1 MKKRTAN
8 LLNRN
13 LFYLISIGIIL
24 NACFDSGD
32 NTFNPLWLQGH
43 WIQEGDGNTTHEM
56 WDTKSSEWHG
66 HGFIIHQSDTVWE
79 EKMKIHWFDSV
90 WTLTIVT
97 PGNDDSVNFQI
108 QEWNDSSFVATNV
121 EHDFPQK
128 IVYYTVGNKLKA
140 TVSGNDREIKYDFLK
155 PSD

>member
-1 MKKRTAN
+1 MKPLTY
-8 LLNRN
+8 LLKLPLLPL
-13 LFYLISIGIIL
+13 LFVIL
-24 NACFDSGD
+24 TGGCSFSNQAEFDP
-32 NTFNPLWLQGH
+32 NWLQGH

-79 EKMKIHWFDSV
+79 EKMKIHWIDSV
-90 WTLTIVT
+90 WTLSIVT

-128 IVYYTVGNKLKA
+128 IVYYSEGNKLKA
-140 TVSGNDREIKYDFLK
+140 IVSGNARKIKYDFVRQ
-155 PSD
+155 SD